1 MKVEKILLASLPK
14 EEDLQPPSG
23 IFLDVEWPVEIMEV
37 LQLDVNRC
45 GNLVRILPPEN
56 SSEDLARRD
65 LILQFVKD
73 IVRTPLESRLLR
85 EVLCRC
91 PPFPSILRHGAN
103 EYSQQGFHF
112 TLLDRPQLPVQFID
126 PETGEETGTPA
137 FDFFQNMGL
146 VLSPSSDEESAKY
159 KKVPRSSVLMTKI
172 PYPNLSYSK
181 QERKF

>member
-1 MKVEKILLASLPK
+1 M
-14 EEDLQPPSG
+14 D
-23 IFLDVEWPVEIMEV
+23 V

-146 VLSPSSDEESAKY
+146 VLSPSSFHYIFNVSNDEESAKY

-172 PYPNLSYSK
+172 VDEPVDDDEVYHYPTRTYPNLSYSK